1 MFHGM
6 NKCGRYTSVCT
17 LLNLLNFHR
26 YFKPFNFYGTVQIW
40 CDPWSSIT
48 SFLNSPY
55 ADGNG
60 LINRNSD
67 SYPLSTRGLG
77 PYIPISGSASDPSM
91 IPNDKTAKVIS
102 NPVARNSFPG
112 WSALGKS
119 PPRFNR
125 WLYEQSTLFMFIVHC
140 TFIHFYLFIVPC
152 TLIHIYLFIVH
163 CTFFIILWVLG
174 GVVSTLRASQ
184 GLKCFQN
191 SDKK

>member
-1 MFHGM
+1 MHKLMDF
-6 NKCGRYTSVCT
+6 NTVLSLFVYST
-17 LLNLLNFHR
+17 L
-26 YFKPFNFYGTVQIW
+26 YFYSFLFVYSTLYFFYGTVQIW
-40 CDPWSSIT
+40 CDPWSSIA

-125 WLYEQSTLFMFIVHC
+125 WLYEQSTLFMFIIHH
-140 TFIHFYLFIVPC
+140 TFIHLYLFIVPC
-152 TLIHIYLFIVH
+152 IYFLFVY
-163 CTFFIILWVLG
+163 
-174 GVVSTLRASQ
+174 STLY
-184 GLKCFQN
+184 FFHFF
-191 SDKK
+191 